1 MSLVQTAAPS
11 VEPVTTTSQKE
22 WMRVDTSDEDSL
34 IGNLAAASRAY
45 VEMSTNRQMITATWQ
60 YKFSSFPS
68 SGDIVLPIS
77 PLQSVTS
84 ITYVDTNDD
93 TQTWSSALYTVDT
106 ASDVGRV
113 RPIYNEDY
121 PESRGYAQVVIV
133 TFVAGYGDAASDV
146 PDTALT
152 AIKLLASNWFENR
165 ESNAAVSLQEVP
177 MALQTLI
184 WSLKDGSIS

>member
-1 MSLVQTAAPS
+1 MSIVQTSAPS
-11 VEPVTTTSQKE
+11 VEPVTTSDQKD
-22 WMRVDTSDEDSL
+22 WMRVDGSDEDTL

-45 VEMSTNRQMITATWQ
+45 VEMSTGRQMITATWQ
-60 YKFSSFPS
+60 YKINDFPT
-68 SGDIVLPIS
+68 GDIVLPIS

-84 ITYVDTNDD
+84 VQYVDTDGA
-93 TQTWSSALYTVDT
+93 TQTWSNTLYTVDT
-106 ASDVGRV
+106 ASDIGRI
-113 RPIYNEDY
+113 RPNYDEDY
-121 PESRGYAQVVIV
+121 PTTRGYKQDITI

-165 ESNAAVSLQEVP
+165 ESNAPIALNEVP

-184 WSLKDGSIS
+184 WALKDGTAV

>member
-1 MSLVQTAAPS
+1 
-11 VEPVTTTSQKE
+11 
-22 WMRVDTSDEDSL
+22 
-34 IGNLAAASRAY
+34 
-45 VEMSTNRQMITATWQ
+45 
-60 YKFSSFPS
+60 
-68 SGDIVLPIS
+68 VLPIS

-84 ITYVDTNDD
+84 ITYVDNAGD
-93 TQTWSSALYTVDT
+93 TQTWSSSLYTVDT

-121 PESRGYAQVVIV
+121 PSSRGYTDDVVI
-133 TFVAGYGDAASDV
+133 TFISGYGDASSDV

-165 ESNAAVSLQEVP
+165 ESNAPIALHEVP

-184 WSLKDGSIS
+184 WSLKDGSAV

>member
-121 PESRGYAQVVIV
+121 PDSRGYAQDVIV
-133 TFVAGYGDAASDV
+133 TFVAGYGDAATDV

>member
-11 VEPVTTTSQKE
+11 VEPVTTTNQKD
-22 WMRVDTSDEDSL
+22 WMRVDGSDEDTI
-34 IGNLAAASRAY
+34 IGNLASASRAY
-45 VEMSTNRQMITATWQ
+45 VEMSTNRQMITATWV
-60 YKFSSFPS
+60 YKFDTFPQ
-68 SGDIVLPIS
+68 GDLVLPIS

-84 ITYVDTNDD
+84 ITYVDTAGA

-113 RPIYNEDY
+113 RPIYDEDY
-121 PESRGYAQVVIV
+121 PSSRGYAQDVVV
-133 TFVAGYGDAASDV
+133 TFVAGYGDASSDV

-165 ESNAAVSLQEVP
+165 ESNAPIDLKEVP

-184 WSLKDGSIS
+184 WSLKDGSAV

>member
-11 VEPVTTTSQKE
+11 VEPVTTTNQKD
-22 WMRVDTSDEDSL
+22 WMRVDGSDEDTL

-45 VEMSTNRQMITATWQ
+45 VEMSTNRQMITATWV
-60 YKFSSFPS
+60 YKFDTFPQ
-68 SGDIVLPIS
+68 GDIVLPIS

-84 ITYVDTNDD
+84 ITYVDTAGA
-93 TQTWSSALYTVDT
+93 TQTWSSGLYTVDT

-113 RPIYNEDY
+113 RPIYDEDY
-121 PESRGYAQVVIV
+121 PSSRGYAQDIVV
-133 TFVAGYGDAASDV
+133 TFVAGYGDASSDV
-146 PDTALT
+146 PATALT

-165 ESNAAVSLQEVP
+165 ESNAPIELKEVP

-184 WSLKDGSIS
+184 WSLKDGSSV

>member
-1 MSLVQTAAPS
+1 MSLVQTSPPS
-11 VEPVTTTSQKE
+11 VEPVTTTNQKD
-22 WMRVDTSDEDSL
+22 WMRVDGSDEDTL

-45 VEMSTNRQMITATWQ
+45 IEMSTSRQMITSTWE
-60 YKFSSFPS
+60 YKFKAFPT
-68 SGDIVLPIS
+68 GDIVIPIS
-77 PLQSVTS
+77 PLQSVSS
-84 ITYVDTNDD
+84 ITYVDTASD
-93 TQTWSSALYTVDT
+93 TQTWSSELYTVDT

-121 PESRGYAQVVIV
+121 PDSRGYEQDVVV
-133 TFVAGYGDAASDV
+133 TFIAGYGDASSDV

-165 ESNAAVSLQEVP
+165 ESNAAITLKEVP

-184 WSLKDGSIS
+184 WSLKDGSAV

>member
-11 VEPVTTTSQKE
+11 VEPVTTTNQKD
-22 WMRVDTSDEDSL
+22 WMRVDGSDEDTL

-45 VEMSTNRQMITATWQ
+45 VEMSTNRQMITATWV
-60 YKFSSFPS
+60 YKFDTFPK
-68 SGDIVLPIS
+68 GDIVLPIS

-84 ITYVDTNDD
+84 ITYVDTAGA
-93 TQTWSSALYTVDT
+93 TQTWSSGLYTVDT

-113 RPIYNEDY
+113 RPIYDEDY
-121 PESRGYAQVVIV
+121 PSSRGYAQDIVV
-133 TFVAGYGDAASDV
+133 TFVAGYGDASSDV

-165 ESNAAVSLQEVP
+165 ESNAPIELKEVP

-184 WSLKDGSIS
+184 WSLKDGSSV

>member
-1 MSLVQTAAPS
+1 MSLEQTVAPS
-11 VEPVTTTSQKE
+11 AEPVTATSQKE
-22 WMRVDTSDEDSL
+22 WMRVDGSDEDTL

-45 VEMSTNRQMITATWQ
+45 IEMSTSRQMITATWV
-60 YKFSSFPS
+60 YKLSEFPT
-68 SGDIVLPIS
+68 GDLVLPIS

-84 ITYVDTNDD
+84 IQYVDTAGD

-113 RPIYNEDY
+113 RPIYDEDY
-121 PESRGYAQVVIV
+121 PSTRGYIGDVTV
-133 TFVAGYGDAASDV
+133 TFISGYGDAASDV

-165 ESNAAVSLQEVP
+165 ESNAAITLKEVP

-184 WSLKDGSIS
+184 WALKDGSAV

>member
-1 MSLVQTAAPS
+1 
-11 VEPVTTTSQKE
+11 
-22 WMRVDTSDEDSL
+22 MRVDGSDEDTI

-45 VEMSTNRQMITATWQ
+45 VEMSTNRQMITATWV
-60 YKFSSFPS
+60 YKFDTFP

-84 ITYVDTNDD
+84 ITYVDTDGA
-93 TQTWSSALYTVDT
+93 TQTGSSGLYTVDT
-106 ASDVGRV
+106 SSDVGRV
-113 RPIYNEDY
+113 RPIYDEDY
-121 PESRGYAQVVIV
+121 PSSRGYAQDIAV
-133 TFVAGYGDAASDV
+133 TFVAGYGDASSDV

-165 ESNAAVSLQEVP
+165 ESNAAIDLKEVP

-184 WSLKDGSIS
+184 WSLKDGSSV

>member
-11 VEPVTTTSQKE
+11 VAPVTTTSQKE

-121 PESRGYAQVVIV
+121 PESRGYAQDVIV

-152 AIKLLASNWFENR
+152 AIKLLASNGFENR